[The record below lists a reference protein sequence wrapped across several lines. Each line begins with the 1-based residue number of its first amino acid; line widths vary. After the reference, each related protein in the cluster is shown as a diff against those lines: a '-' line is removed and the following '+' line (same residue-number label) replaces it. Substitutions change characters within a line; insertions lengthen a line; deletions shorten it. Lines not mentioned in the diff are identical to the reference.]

1 MSYYEVKLKVVPTTL
16 EEDGS
21 QKAGKAITETY
32 IIEAT
37 GYEDAGARTIEQ
49 FDEKRGG
56 EITGVKKTAIN
67 DVYKD

>member
-1 MSYYEVKLKVVPTTL
+1 MFYEVKLKVVPTTL

-21 QKAGKAITETY
+21 QKAGKAITETFL
-32 IIEAT
+32 IEDVCIE
-37 GYEDAGARTIEQ
+37 GAGVRAIEQ

-56 EITGVKKTAIN
+56 TIISVKETKFA